1 MVSTELLIIDADTDR
16 RSFANEIRWNAA
28 AYRLGLLL

>member
-28 AYRLGLLL
+28 ASRLGVSR